1 MCNRKCNIIE
11 VRHKPM
17 VDLSD
22 TTLHTLVFSRINL
35 REHLIERIEAELPA
49 TKERDEIVLFVRNS
63 KRGIIKG
70 YL

>member
-22 TTLHTLVFSRINL
+22 TTLHTPVFSRINL
-35 REHLIERIEAELPA
+35 REHLIERIEADASL
-49 TKERDEIVLFVRNS
+49 TLKVRCDILHW
-63 KRGIIKG
+63 KRMQICS
-70 YL
+70 